1 MNPAPRRRDLDR
13 AARPLRLERHVDALA
28 ARPSRYDHLSPALVS
43 ALTAAAVALAVG
55 RHVVVVVGLAHRD
68 AWRSSTA
75 THELEYG
82 TGFFAELPA
91 AQLARIDYVR
101 NGQYT
106 PVVRASGTPEA
117 GTTAPLTV
125 QFSSAGTTDA
135 NGDRLSYAW
144 DFDSNGTVDSRAA
157 NPSFTYTARGV

>member
-1 MNPAPRRRDLDR
+1 
-13 AARPLRLERHVDALA
+13 
-28 ARPSRYDHLSPALVS
+28 VS

-91 AQLARIDYVR
+91 AQLARIDYIR
-101 NGQYT
+101 NGQFT

-117 GTTAPLTV
+117 GTTAPHTV

-157 NPSFTYTARGV
+157 NPSFTYTARGVYKADSTGRCNT